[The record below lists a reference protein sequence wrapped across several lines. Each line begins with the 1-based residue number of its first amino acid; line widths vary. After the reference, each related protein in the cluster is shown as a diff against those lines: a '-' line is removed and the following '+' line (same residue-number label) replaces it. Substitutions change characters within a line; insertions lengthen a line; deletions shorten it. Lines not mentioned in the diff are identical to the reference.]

1 MAEEN
6 KSIQSPQYYPTVN
19 PGYKMSVGANGQ
31 GTVFDTN
38 GNIFHFTSP
47 DDDLQNVLQE
57 ANYQGNVELT
67 ADNRTMIA
75 AGKDL
80 LSTPFFKLNV
90 LGSVNYETSDEE
102 LESNTFIN
110 PPPSNDPEVTYQ
122 KTGDIW
128 EFKFNEQN
136 RGISGFNLVGQ
147 SATGND
153 AIHQLSNVAANVVG
167 SDLKQ
172 LFSNSKF
179 YKVDMAG
186 LKMEYGVDK
195 NNKTYYYITIPLIA
209 VKDDKSAYVNFEHKG
224 SWSTTKRDDKTA
236 RQNALTNI
244 YGGTPFDKS
253 STNGGSL
260 DTWNFPVTNVNSTSA
275 NKGWPF
281 FNTIKQNF
289 PTYEFVE
296 KTTGLDN
303 NIYEF
308 WFQWFDPSTIG
319 KLNIPATITKTQ
331 VGEED
336 DELDVEGQI
345 FNSLPFNEN
354 ETPVGLDLGKA
365 YNNEEEIQITVETIK
380 DITFNIREIY
390 GKQIVSN
397 GGNYKSIND
406 AVLASLTSTTDGQMF
421 NKYMTKYVFPNE
433 GKGGK
438 AEVGD
443 NGGLTTYG
451 VTYDTWKKVA
461 PIAFPGVYSGTK
473 EELAALAK
481 DPKGSDVM
489 LVIAKV
495 GVFDI
500 TNKGADNTVP
510 EIFKIMALQDMW
522 GGQLL
527 DPTGATRGSGKWGAI
542 WQNAKKRF
550 DNCKGDVQVSF
561 AVMWGWARQCGEKE
575 NPLFN
580 LSGMPSPRWGM
591 GWTKRV
597 GVAWFTKDPATGKAL
612 PTPLPYKVLI
622 NGTFPKE
629 SVYAYYLNETNGVDF
644 CSGRT
649 ADIYKLS
656 GSDTFKGGKWKDLNT
671 LTNYTEG
678 KVTYSTKQ
686 GLSITWNGTNV
697 CVNC

>member
-6 KSIQSPQYYPTVN
+6 KSIQTPQYYPTVN

-47 DDDLQNVLQE
+47 DDTLQNALQE

-90 LGSVNYETSDEE
+90 LGSINYETSDEE
-102 LESNTFIN
+102 LENNSFIN
-110 PPPSNDPEVTYQ
+110 IPSTPDPEVTYQ
-122 KTGDIW
+122 KTGDTW

-136 RGISGFNLVGQ
+136 RGISGFNLKDQ

-153 AIHQLSNVAANVVG
+153 AIHQLSNVAANITG
-167 SDLKQ
+167 NDLKQ
-172 LFSNSKF
+172 LYSSGKF
-179 YKVDMAG
+179 YKVNMTSI
-186 LKMEYGVDK
+186 KMEYGKDT

-224 SWSTTKRDDKTA
+224 SWSTNKRDDKTA

-244 YGGTPFDKS
+244 YGDTPFDKS
-253 STNGGSL
+253 LTNSGPL
-260 DTWNFPVTNVNSTSA
+260 DTWNFPVTDVNSTGT

-281 FNTIKQNF
+281 FNTIKKNF
-289 PTYEFVE
+289 PTYEYVE
-296 KTTGLDN
+296 KSTGSDN

-308 WFQWFDPSTIG
+308 WMQWFDPSTIG
-319 KLNIPATITKTQ
+319 KLTTPTSATTV
-331 VGEED
+331 VGEET
-336 DELDVEGQI
+336 DELDVDGQI
-345 FNSLPFNEN
+345 FETLPFNEN
-354 ETPVGLDLGKA
+354 ENPVKENIGGKA
-365 YNNEEEIQITVETIK
+365 FSTEEEIILTQQ
-380 DITFNIREIY
+380 DIEDINFNIKEVYIT
-390 GKQIVSN
+390 KTISN
-397 GGNYKSIND
+397 GGNFKSIND
-406 AVLASLTSTTDGQMF
+406 AVLASITSTTDGQMF
-421 NKYMTKYVFPNE
+421 NKYMKKYVFPNE
-433 GKGGK
+433 GKGGY
-438 AEVGD
+438 AEKGD
-443 NGGLTTYG
+443 SGGLTTYG
-451 VTYDTWKKVA
+451 MTIGSWKILAPKV
-461 PIAFPGVYSGTK
+461 FPGVYSGTA

-481 DPKGSDVM
+481 DPKGEDVI
-489 LVIAKV
+489 LAVAKV
-495 GVFDI
+495 GVFDV

-522 GGQLL
+522 AGQNLIGKGG
-527 DPTGATRGSGKWGAI
+527 TWK
-542 WQNAKKRF
+542 NAKKRYEAL
-550 DNCKGDVQVSF
+550 KGDVQASF
-561 AVMWGWARQCGEKE
+561 AVSWGWFRICGKTG

-597 GVAWFTKDPATGKAL
+597 GMAWFTKDPVTGKAL

-622 NGTFPKE
+622 NGVFPKD
-629 SVYAYYLNETNGVDF
+629 SMYAYYLNETNGVDF
-644 CSGRT
+644 CNGRT
-649 ADIYKLS
+649 ADIYKLF
-656 GSDTFKGGKWKDLNT
+656 GSDTFKGGSWKDLNT
-671 LTNYTEG
+671 LTNYTAG
-678 KVTYSTKQ
+678 NITYSNKQ
-686 GLSITWNGTNV
+686 GVSINWDGINV